1 MAEPF
6 QQRSAGRDGFFSRLF
21 GGGAKGNTMRELEQ
35 LLAQA
40 ERVGDVTPQR
50 VSKVAAAHGV
60 NLRTQLRKQRKS
72 LYRRFLNHCLTDN
85 ALSEQENA
93 DLAHLRS
100 ILKLQDE
107 DAVQVHDEVA
117 RFVYGKAIEQV
128 LEDQRLDRKE
138 EAFLK
143 RLRDDL
149 QIDEPLAQEM
159 LAEGALRTRQ
169 RYLAKAVSHNVL
181 VDSGE
186 TVLELTGTSEASV
199 EDAVRSAIAEASRA
213 IPNLRRVKVADVEA
227 AIEDGKFARWHVKLQ
242 VVIKAAD

>member
-6 QQRSAGRDGFFSRLF
+6 QRRSAGGEGFFSRLF
-21 GGGAKGNTMRELEQ
+21 GGGAKGNTMREVEQ

-40 ERVGDVTPQR
+40 ERVGDVTPER
-50 VSKVAAAHGV
+50 VSQVAATHGV
-60 NLRTQLRKQRKS
+60 DLRTQLRKPRRS
-72 LYRRFLNHCLTDN
+72 LYRRFLKHCLTDN

-100 ILKLQDE
+100 ILKLQNE
-107 DAVQVHDEVA
+107 DAVQVHDAVA

-159 LAEGALRTRQ
+159 LAEGAQRARQ

-181 VDSGE
+181 IDSGE
-186 TVLELTGTSEASV
+186 TVLELTGTSESSV
-199 EDAVRSAIAEASRA
+199 EDAIRSAIEEAGRA
-213 IPNLRRVKVADVEA
+213 IPSLRRVKVADVEA
-227 AIEDGKFARWHVKLQ
+227 AIEDGQFARWHVKLQ
-242 VVIKAAD
+242 VVLKAAD

>member
-6 QQRSAGRDGFFSRLF
+6 QRRSAGGEGFFSRLF
-21 GGGAKGNTMRELEQ
+21 GGGAKGNTMREVEQ

-40 ERVGDVTPQR
+40 ERVGDVTPER
-50 VSKVAAAHGV
+50 VSQVAAAHGV
-60 NLRTQLRKQRKS
+60 DLGTQLRKPRRM
-72 LYRRFLNHCLTDN
+72 LYRRFLKHCLTDN

-100 ILKLQDE
+100 ILKLQNE
-107 DAVQVHDEVA
+107 DAVQVHDAVA

-159 LAEGALRTRQ
+159 LAEGAQRARQ

-181 VDSGE
+181 IDSGE
-186 TVLELTGTSEASV
+186 TVLELTGTSDSSV
-199 EDAVRSAIAEASRA
+199 EDAIRSAIEEAGRA

-227 AIEDGKFARWHVKLQ
+227 AIEDGQFARWHVKLQ
-242 VVIKAAD
+242 VVLKAAD

>member
-1 MAEPF
+1 
-6 QQRSAGRDGFFSRLF
+6 
-21 GGGAKGNTMRELEQ
+21 MRELEQ

-60 NLRTQLRKQRKS
+60 DLRTQLRKPRKS
-72 LYRRFLNHCLTDN
+72 LYRRFLKHCLTDN
-85 ALSEQENA
+85 AFSEQENA

-100 ILKLQDE
+100 ILKLQDG

-117 RFVYGKAIEQV
+117 RFVYGKAIEQA
-128 LEDQRLDRKE
+128 LEDHRLDRKE

-169 RYLAKAVSHNVL
+169 RYLAKKAVSHNVL

-242 VVIKAAD
+242 VFIKAAD

>member
-6 QQRSAGRDGFFSRLF
+6 QRRSAGGEGFFSRLF
-21 GGGAKGNTMRELEQ
+21 GGGAKGNTMREVEQ

-40 ERVGDVTPQR
+40 ERVGDVTPER
-50 VSKVAAAHGV
+50 VSQVAAVHGV
-60 NLRTQLRKQRKS
+60 DLRTQLRKPRRS
-72 LYRRFLNHCLTDN
+72 LYRRFLKHCLTDN

-100 ILKLQDE
+100 ILNLQNE
-107 DAVQVHDEVA
+107 DAVQVHDAVA

-159 LAEGALRTRQ
+159 LAEGAQRARQ

-181 VDSGE
+181 IDSGE
-186 TVLELTGTSEASV
+186 TVLELTGTSESSV
-199 EDAVRSAIAEASRA
+199 EDAIRSAIEEAGRA

-227 AIEDGKFARWHVKLQ
+227 AIEDGQFARWHVKLQ
-242 VVIKAAD
+242 VVLKAAD